1 MAATKSRR
9 PGPGRP
15 KGRPN
20 RRTVAISGTLDATH
34 AKVTR
39 AILDE
44 VVDDRNLAKLLWKL
58 AQEGDGRVATYLADR
73 KWGRVK
79 FEMEHTGPDLP
90 FILLLGA
97 PGLDMTIDTFEYKP
111 MGKVPGME
119 PKALP
124 PADSDGHET

>member
-1 MAATKSRR
+1 MAATKSRK

-15 KGRPN
+15 KGVPN
-20 RRTVAISGTLDATH
+20 RRTVAIGATLDAAH

-44 VVDDRNLAKLLWKL
+44 IIPDRQLAQLLWKL
-58 AQEGDGRVATYLADR
+58 ALEGDGRVATYLADR

-79 FEMEHTGPDLP
+79 FEMEHSGPDRP

-97 PGLDMTIDTFEYKP
+97 PGAGMTIDAFEYRP
-111 MGKVPGME
+111 MGRVPGME
-119 PKALP
+119 PLTLP
-124 PADSDGHET
+124 PADGDGDQT

>member
-15 KGRPN
+15 QGLPN
-20 RRTVAISGTLDATH
+20 RRTQAIGGTLDAAH

-44 VVDDRNLAKLLWKL
+44 VVDDRLLAKLLWKL
-58 AQEGDGRVATYLADR
+58 ALDGDGRVATYLADR

-79 FEMEHTGPDLP
+79 FEMEHSGPDQP

-97 PGLDMTIDTFEYKP
+97 VDAGMSVDTFEYKP

-119 PKALP
+119 PKLLP
-124 PADSDGHET
+124 PAGGEGHGA